1 MTKYFDNCHG
11 EYIPC
16 DSQLIT
22 NTKYMEQETITFAT
36 IGLGKFT

>member
-1 MTKYFDNCHG
+1 MTKYFDNG

-22 NTKYMEQETITFAT
+22 NTKHMEQETITFAT